1 MLTMAEFVA
10 AAENEGRKIL
20 AERGF
25 TGTIRSEVY
34 PSGAIVVTVYEG
46 DWAMDAVT
54 MSPVGHAT
62 LRQIGA

>member
-1 MLTMAEFVA
+1 MLSMAEFVA
-10 AAENEGRKIL
+10 AAEEEGRKIL

-46 DWAMDAVT
+46 DWAVDTVT
-54 MSPVGHAT
+54 ITTRNA
-62 LRQIGA
+62 